1 MRLGT
6 AGTGVIEGGRGPL
19 YGCTGLC
26 GSRRGRDDDGQID
39 GLLDAGGCV
48 LLLGTPANSRDGR
61 VAGDSVDMGPWPE
74 MAQIFEMNFYHFEVP
89 FVCSKVSSR
98 AISLR
103 LA

>member
-1 MRLGT
+1 MAAPASVA
-6 AGTGVIEGGRGPL
+6 AGGGVNQNP
-19 YGCTGLC
+19 
-26 GSRRGRDDDGQID
+26 RDDDGQID

-61 VAGDSVDMGPWPE
+61 VDSVDMGPWPE